1 MEKKNAP
8 VNFTEG
14 WGTGGTANPSI
25 ATSQKFKQQII
36 DEHTTVNTGTDKFA
50 INAAKGHVCI
60 PHRWNVQKEA
70 LERCGLGHHIK
81 KEIPLIVRESFA
93 KNLGTGC
100 ENTHFI
106 QFEGQTNR
114 ENFIASH
121 FKKPDNA
128 SK

>member
-1 MEKKNAP
+1 MEINNEKNKIVEQWTNVESEVVP
-8 VNFTEG
+8 VNRRLKD
-14 WGTGGTANPSI
+14 NPAASI
-25 ATSQKFKQQII
+25 LVKA
-36 DEHTTVNTGTDKFA
+36 GTDSFA
-50 INAAKGHVCI
+50 HNAAKGHIYI

-70 LERCGLGHHIK
+70 LERCGLGHHVK
-81 KEIPLIVRESFA
+81 NKTPLIVRESFA
-93 KNLGTGC
+93 KNLRIGC

>member
-1 MEKKNAP
+1 MEINDEKNKIVEQWANVESEVVP
-8 VNFTEG
+8 VNRRLKD
-14 WGTGGTANPSI
+14 NPAASI
-25 ATSQKFKQQII
+25 L
-36 DEHTTVNTGTDKFA
+36 VNAGTDSFA
-50 INAAKGHVCI
+50 HNAAKGHICI

-70 LERCGLGHHIK
+70 LERCGLGHHVK
-81 KEIPLIVRESFA
+81 KEIPFIVRESFA

-106 QFEGQTNR
+106 QFEGQTNK